1 MSAPSPRPSES
12 SPMHLALSLIFS
24 ALCLLSLP
32 AQAKTTEPATIGFAA
47 GWFDALENHPRD
59 EAADFRVEYRSAY
72 DMLDLAGGDNE
83 WISIRPFGGFSTTT
97 DSAHYAFA
105 GFVFD
110 VPIGDRF
117 VFSPNIAV
125 GLWDN
130 GNGKYLGSFIEFRS
144 TVEAGIRFDNGMRL
158 TAAFGHIS
166 NAGLTKRNHGAEIL
180 SGYLHV
186 PVNMIFGN

>member
-1 MSAPSPRPSES
+1 MR
-12 SPMHLALSLIFS
+12 LALSLIFS

-32 AQAKTTEPATIGFAA
+32 AQAKTNEPATIGFAA
-47 GWFDALENHPRD
+47 GWFDAMENHPRK
-59 EAADFRVEYRSAY
+59 EAADFRIEYRAAY
-72 DMLDLAGGDNE
+72 DMLDLAEAGND
-83 WISIRPFGGFSTTT
+83 WIAIRPFGGFETTT
-97 DSAHYAFA
+97 DNAYYGFA

-110 VPIGDRF
+110 VPIGRYF

-144 TVEAGIRFDNGMRL
+144 TVEAGVRFDNGMRL

-166 NAGLTKRNHGAEIL
+166 NAGLTKQNHGVEIL

-186 PVNMIFGN
+186 PTDMIFGK